1 MSADADSPP
10 PTFALEADAGLYAE
24 LIRLARFEL
33 ARHRRGGTLDTR
45 ALVHEAYLK
54 LQGRGERFASRA
66 HYFATA
72 AQAMRHVVIDYARA
86 KLTERRGGGLDAR
99 TLDGLGEGP
108 IAIEAQAERL
118 VGIDA
123 ALTRLADLDP
133 RLVRIIELRFFCG
146 LEIDEIAE
154 LTGLSSATIK
164 RDTRT
169 ARAFL
174 EAELAE

>member
-1 MSADADSPP
+1 MSAGADSPP
-10 PTFALEADAGLYAE
+10 PSFAAGADATLYAE
-24 LIRLARFEL
+24 LLRLARAEL
-33 ARHRRGGTLDTR
+33 ARHRRGATLDTR

-54 LQGRGERFASRA
+54 LQARSDGFANRT
-66 HYFATA
+66 HYYATA
-72 AQAMRHVVIDYARA
+72 AQAMRQVVIDYARA
-86 KLTERRGGGLDAR
+86 KLTQRRGAGQEPR

-108 IAIEAQAERL
+108 LAIDAQAERL

-133 RLVRIIELRFFCG
+133 RLVRVVELRFFCG
-146 LEIDEIAE
+146 LEIEEIAD

-174 EAELAE
+174 EAELAD

>member
-1 MSADADSPP
+1 MSAGSEPLS
-10 PTFALEADAGLYAE
+10 PTFASAADATLYAE
-24 LIRLARFEL
+24 LLRLARFEL
-33 ARHRRGGTLDTR
+33 ARHRRGATLDTR

-54 LQGRGERFASRA
+54 LQARGDAFESRA
-66 HYFATA
+66 HYYATA

-86 KLTERRGGGLDAR
+86 KLTDRRGGGREAR
-99 TLDGLGEGP
+99 TLDGFAEGP

-133 RLVRIIELRFFCG
+133 RLVRIVELRFFCG

-174 EAELAE
+174 EAELAD